1 MRKSKLRLS
10 ILILLAICAFVCV
23 LSACKN
29 DNNVK
34 ASYIISFNSKGG
46 TPIDTIYLKDGD
58 SISLPAQDPVR
69 PGYVFTGWYLD
80 KECSQPLNSA
90 TFKAKRNLTIFAGWE
105 SVETYRHAISVSCE
119 SEYGAIE
126 ILSPEDKRARKGDT
140 VTIEVLCTGGYIIKE
155 GSLNANGIL
164 LTQSEEKSTWYTFVM
179 PAEPVTISCEFE
191 PEPLSVDI
199 YENIE
204 NGIIIPS
211 AEYASLGDQVTLLI
225 IPDYGYKLKSLYFIG
240 SDAITYI
247 GNVGSFYMGDTSVVI
262 GAEFEPIDNMTKYA
276 ITTVADGSGSID
288 VDKTLCEAGLY
299 VNVDAV
305 PANGYRLARLA
316 VEYGNQHT
324 LISGQSFVMPA
335 DNVTVKAVFVPIG
348 ANDND
353 YELSFSETQN
363 GTITIINRKNNY
375 KAGESVSFYATP
387 DNGYETDGVY
397 ANGSYISG
405 NSFRMPSSDCYLTA
419 RFIRTGYSI
428 KVVGTAESSYK
439 SVLSKEKAYPGD
451 RVYVDIIPD
460 EGYTFVKDTFALDDG
475 TPIVDGSFIMPD
487 YDVEIK
493 AEVISVDKPY
503 TITVMNAIGGKISVD
518 KASCAP
524 YEVVDIIIE
533 PDDGYALKT
542 NGLSISYTTET
553 EIIDKLISKSFV
565 MPSSDVTVHASFE
578 RIYTVSAYDN
588 GIISVFPSVSTL
600 ATGQH
605 VSYSINTYGDYVADD
620 IRLSVTI
627 GNYSEY
633 LDNSNVFELTQDKC
647 IDGDEI
653 TVSASSSYHKTNK
666 INSYKINIR
675 NNSVGG
681 TVTTSKNDA
690 VAGTLVTLGINP
702 DDGFELVKLELS
714 ANGSVT
720 SISDVFLMP
729 DDTAEITATFAHKTE
744 ENFIFGLKNS
754 YINNLSRFESFGF
767 RLTYL
772 RTKSQILQYFGD
784 GVKKTTGYLNGAIEV
799 KSTYGHDFYIFE
811 VNDMAEIGR
820 LAYILADVVV
830 KRYNGLL
837 SPSVYI
843 RNGYLIISPEGNA
856 EEDWYVYRNK
866 LTKFGNFLIYKR
878 ENGTYGLFAYT
889 ANGGYVSIP
898 KSFNGRTIS
907 YVAPYA
913 FRNSVDIKG
922 LDLGHVSELDKFAL
936 CGLKRI
942 TSLELRNVQS
952 IGTGAFK
959 GTVSLESFSISSYNA
974 SYKVYDGVIYNS
986 DSTKLVAYPSAK
998 NDETYSLKTQ
1008 VAVIDD
1014 YAFYGA
1020 KYIKHLGFGS
1030 KLAKIGNYAFAE
1042 CKSISSICYD
1052 AISGTTGVADFTSNR
1067 SSVTTIGDY
1076 AFNGASGLNAF
1087 NLDTV
1092 TYIGK
1097 YAFKLEHNG
1106 RLNINVDNNR
1116 VLPTAYYDIVENAT
1130 EGSLK
1135 ITINSVQNDVY
1146 VDHPI
1151 WSQYSKLVI

>member
-10 ILILLAICAFVCV
+10 ILILLVICAFVCV

-58 SISLPAQDPVR
+58 SISLPEQNPVR

-119 SEYGAIE
+119 SEYGTIE
-126 ILSPEDKRARKGDT
+126 ILSPEDKRARKGDV

-164 LTQSEEKSTWYTFVM
+164 LTQSEEKSVWYTFVM
-179 PAEPVTISCEFE
+179 PAEPVTVTCEFE
-191 PEPLSVDI
+191 PEPLSVGI
-199 YENIE
+199 YESIE

-247 GNVGSFYMGDTSVVI
+247 GNVGSFYMGDTEVVI
-262 GAEFEPIDNMTKYA
+262 GAEFEPIDDTNKYTVTT
-276 ITTVADGSGSID
+276 ITEGSGSID
-288 VDKTLCEAGLY
+288 VDKTQCEAGLY
-299 VNVDAV
+299 VNLEAI
-305 PANGYRLARLA
+305 PANGYRLARLT
-316 VEYGNQHT
+316 VEYGSQRT
-324 LISGQSFVMPA
+324 ILSGQSFVMPA

-348 ANDND
+348 ASDND
-353 YELSFSETQN
+353 YTLSLSETQN
-363 GTITIINRKNNY
+363 GSITIINRKNNY
-375 KAGESVSFYATP
+375 KSGENVSFYATP
-387 DNGYETDGVY
+387 DEGYEIDGVY

-428 KVVGTAESSYK
+428 KVVGTAESSYT

-451 RVYVDIIPD
+451 RVYVNIIPD
-460 EGYTFVKDTFALDDG
+460 EGYTFVKDSLILDDG
-475 TPIVDGSFIMPD
+475 TPIVNGSFIMPD

-493 AEVISVDKPY
+493 AEVISVDKLY
-503 TITVMNAIGGKISVD
+503 TVTITNSIGGKISVD
-518 KASCAP
+518 RTSYAP
-524 YEVVDIIIE
+524 HEVVNIAVE
-533 PDDGYALKT
+533 PDNGYILKT
-542 NGLSISYTTET
+542 NGLSISYIDET
-553 EIIDKLISKSFV
+553 EILDTIIGKSFV
-565 MPSSDVTVHASFE
+565 MPSNDVTLYASFE
-578 RIYTVSAYDN
+578 RVYTVSAFDN
-588 GIISVFPSVSTL
+588 GIISVFPSSSTL
-600 ATGQH
+600 TIGQH
-605 VSYSINTYGDYVADD
+605 VSYNINTYGDYVADD
-620 IRLSVTI
+620 IRLSITI
-627 GNYSEY
+627 GSYSEY
-633 LDNSNVFELTQDKC
+633 LDNSNVFELSRDKC

-653 TVSASSSYHKTNK
+653 VVSASSNYHKINK

-681 TVTTSKNDA
+681 IVTTAKNDA

-702 DDGFELVKLELS
+702 DNGFELVKLELS

-720 SISDVFLMP
+720 SISDVFVMP
-729 DDTAEITATFAHKTE
+729 EDTAEITATFARKTE
-744 ENFIFGLKNS
+744 ESFIFGLKNS
-754 YINNLSRFESFGF
+754 YINNLSSFESLGF

-772 RTKSQILQYFGD
+772 RTKRQILQYFGSD
-784 GVKKTTGYLNGAIEV
+784 AEKTIGYLNGAIEV
-799 KSTYGHDFYIFE
+799 KSTYGHDFYLFE
-811 VNDMAEIGR
+811 INDMAEIGR
-820 LAYILADVVV
+820 LSYILADIVG
-830 KRYNGLL
+830 KRYDEFL

-843 RNGYLIISPEGNA
+843 HNGYIIISPEGNA

-866 LTKFGNFLIYKR
+866 LTKFGNFLIYER

-889 ANGGYVSIP
+889 SNGGYVSIP

-936 CGLKRI
+936 CGLNKI
-942 TSLELRNVQS
+942 TSLELRNVQN

-959 GTVSLESFSISSYNA
+959 GTSSLEAFNISSFNT
-974 SYKVYDGVIYNS
+974 SYKVYDGVIYDS
-986 DSTKLVAYPSAK
+986 DSTTLIAYPSAK

-1008 VAVIDD
+1008 VSVIAD

-1020 KYIKHLGFGS
+1020 KYIKRLGFGN
-1030 KLAKIGNYAFAE
+1030 KLVKIGNYAFAE
-1042 CKSISSICYD
+1042 CKSISSICHD
-1052 AISGTTGVADFTSNR
+1052 AVSGTTGVCDFALNR
-1067 SSVTTIGDY
+1067 SSVATIGDY

-1097 YAFKLEHNG
+1097 YVFKLEHDG
-1106 RLNINVDNNR
+1106 RLNINIDNNR
-1116 VLPTAYYDIVENAT
+1116 VLPTVYYDIVENAT
-1130 EGSLK
+1130 DGSLR
-1135 ITINSVQNDVY
+1135 IAVNSVQNEIY

-1151 WSQYSKLVI
+1151 WSQYAKLVI

>member
-10 ILILLAICAFVCV
+10 ILILLVLCAFVCV
-23 LSACKN
+23 LSSCNN
-29 DNNVK
+29 DNTVK

-46 TPIDTIYLKDGD
+46 TPIDTVYLKDGD
-58 SISLPAQDPVR
+58 SITLPEQNPVR

-80 KECSQPLNSA
+80 NECSQPLNSA

-105 SVETYRHAISVSCE
+105 SVETYRHTISVSYK
-119 SEYGAIE
+119 SEFGTIE
-126 ILSPEDKRARKGDT
+126 ILSPEDKRARKGDVVT
-140 VTIEVLCTGGYIIKE
+140 VEVFCAGGYIIKE
-155 GSLNANGIL
+155 GSLKANGIL
-164 LTQSEEKSTWYTFVM
+164 LTQSEEKSSWYTFIM
-179 PAEPVTISCEFE
+179 PAESVTVSCEFE
-191 PEPLSVDI
+191 PEPLSVNI
-199 YENIE
+199 YEYIE

-247 GNVGSFYMGDTSVVI
+247 GNVGSFYMGDTAVVI
-262 GAEFEPIDNMTKYA
+262 GAEFEPVDNMTKYA
-276 ITTVADGSGSID
+276 ITTVAEGAGSID
-288 VDKTLCEAGLY
+288 IDKTQCEAGLY

-316 VEYGNQHT
+316 VEYGSQRT

-353 YELSFSETQN
+353 YVLSLSETQN
-363 GTITIINRKNNY
+363 GSITIINRKNNY
-375 KAGESVSFYATP
+375 KSGENVAFYATP
-387 DNGYETDGVY
+387 DDGYETDGVY

-428 KVVGTAESSYK
+428 KVVGTQESSYT

-451 RVYVDIIPD
+451 RVYIDIIPD
-460 EGYTFVKDTFALDDG
+460 DGYTLVKDSLMLDDG

-487 YDVEIK
+487 YDVEIQ
-493 AEVISVDKPY
+493 AEVIPIDKLY
-503 TITVMNAIGGKISVD
+503 TVTLTNAIGGKVSIERTSY
-518 KASCAP
+518 AP
-524 YEVVDIIIE
+524 YEVVDVTVA
-533 PDDGYALKT
+533 PDNGYALKT
-542 NGLSISYTTET
+542 NGLSISYANET
-553 EIIDKLISKSFV
+553 ESFNKVIGKSFI
-565 MPSSDVTVHASFE
+565 MPSSDITILASFE
-578 RIYTVSAYDN
+578 RIYAVSAYDN
-588 GIISVFPSVSTL
+588 GIISVLPSVSTL
-600 ATGQH
+600 TIGQH
-605 VSYSINTYGDYVADD
+605 VSYNINTYGDYVADD
-620 IRLSVTI
+620 IRLSITI
-627 GNYSEY
+627 GSYSEY
-633 LDNSNVFELTQDKC
+633 LDNSNVFELSRDKC

-653 TVSASSSYHKTNK
+653 LVSASSSYHKTNK

-681 TVTTSKNDA
+681 KITTSKNDA
-690 VAGTLVTLGINP
+690 VAGTLVTLGIQP

-720 SISDVFLMP
+720 SIADVFVMP
-729 DDTAEITATFAHKTE
+729 DDTAEITATFAPKTE

-754 YINNLSRFESFGF
+754 YLNNLLSFEALGF
-767 RLTYL
+767 KLTYL

-784 GVKKTTGYLNGAIEV
+784 GVKKATGYLNGAIEV
-799 KSTYGHDFYIFE
+799 KSTYGHDFYLFE

-820 LAYILADVVV
+820 LSYILADIVA
-830 KRYNGLL
+830 KRYDGFS

-866 LTKFGNFLIYKR
+866 LTKFGNFLIYER

-913 FRNSVDIKG
+913 FRNSADIKG
-922 LDLGHVSELDKFAL
+922 LDLGYVSELDKFAL
-936 CGLKRI
+936 CGLSQI

-959 GTVSLESFSISSYNA
+959 GTASLEAFSISSYNTA
-974 SYKVYDGVIYNS
+974 YKVYDGVIY
-986 DSTKLVAYPSAK
+986 DSGATTLIAYPSAK

-1008 VAVIDD
+1008 VSAVAD

-1020 KYIKHLGFGS
+1020 KFIKRLGFGS

-1042 CKSISSICYD
+1042 CKSISSICHD
-1052 AISGTTGVADFTSNR
+1052 AISGTTGVADFALNR

-1076 AFNGASGLNAF
+1076 AFNGASSLNAF

-1116 VLPTAYYDIVENAT
+1116 VLPTVYYDVVENAT
-1130 EGSLK
+1130 DGSLR
-1135 ITINSVQNDVY
+1135 ITVNSIQNEIY